1 MYIVF
6 IYVYTLQQVNQSQSP
21 TYIYIIYIQC
31 KFYIYTV
38 CIICFL
44 QIIHCLLHAVHIM
57 YRNHCV
63 KSVFMDN
70 VSILIAYLFLYI
82 LLPTAS
88 SLQCGGLSL
97 VCCWWSQW
105 WRLMLDMAA
114 HHAQI
119 MAALRMRRILGKCWH
134 TLHLAIHIILA
145 YTCDCSSC
153 TPFL

>member
-63 KSVFMDN
+63 NSVFMDN
-70 VSILIAYLFLYI
+70 VSILIAYLFLYFYQ
-82 LLPTAS
+82 LPAHCNVVACP
-88 SLQCGGLSL
+88 LF
-97 VCCWWSQW
+97 
-105 WRLMLDMAA
+105 AA
-114 HHAQI
+114 GDHSD
-119 MAALRMRRILGKCWH
+119 G
-134 TLHLAIHIILA
+134 
-145 YTCDCSSC
+145 D
-153 TPFL
+153 